1 MTAHN
6 TDVAENYIAINKK
19 LWNEKTKHH
28 VHSAFYD
35 LSAFLNGKSSL
46 NEIELAL
53 LGDVKGKSILHLQC
67 HFGQDSLSLAGMGA
81 EVTGVD
87 LSDEAIKKAEEL
99 AQQLQLSADFIC
111 CDLYDLPAQ
120 LNKQFDIVFTSYGTI
135 GWLPDMKKW
144 ADIVARFLKDE
155 GRFVF
160 AEFHP
165 VVWMFD
171 NDLSYVQYAYF
182 NKEAIV
188 EMEQGTYADKDA
200 AIALT
205 SVGWNHSLDEVLQS
219 LLDAGLQLN
228 QFREFDYSPYNV
240 FPGMTET
247 APGKFQVEKMKGK
260 LPLVYALEMTKTKN
274 ENSFD

>member
-6 TDVAENYIAINKK
+6 TDAAENYIAINKK

-99 AQQLQLSADFIC
+99 AQQLQLRAARPALSGSSASTVSSADSHALIR
-111 CDLYDLPAQ
+111 L
-120 LNKQFDIVFTSYGTI
+120 
-135 GWLPDMKKW
+135 
-144 ADIVARFLKDE
+144 VACRPWHARTARLQRF
-155 GRFVF
+155 R
-160 AEFHP
+160 P
-165 VVWMFD
+165 P
-171 NDLSYVQYAYF
+171 
-182 NKEAIV
+182 
-188 EMEQGTYADKDA
+188 
-200 AIALT
+200 
-205 SVGWNHSLDEVLQS
+205 
-219 LLDAGLQLN
+219 
-228 QFREFDYSPYNV
+228 R
-240 FPGMTET
+240 
-247 APGKFQVEKMKGK
+247 
-260 LPLVYALEMTKTKN
+260 
-274 ENSFD
+274 